1 MLLGWACLNFF
12 GCATIPSAPETES
25 ASRPAPESG
34 PAPREQVAGPKE
46 PSPRAVA
53 SLRLTERARGFI
65 AMNQPDDAIRNLERA
80 INLNPGNGT
89 NYYYLAEA
97 WLLKRNLAQA
107 AEFNRLAVIYLKESP
122 EWRTRL
128 SQQAERIEELRD

>member
-1 MLLGWACLNFF
+1 M
-12 GCATIPSAPETES
+12 PSAPVNEP
-25 ASRPAPESG
+25 ASRPAPEST

-46 PSPRAVA
+46 SRPKGPSPRAVA

-65 AMNQPDDAIRNLERA
+65 AMNQPDEAIRTLERA

-107 AEFNRLAVIYLKESP
+107 AEFNRLAVIYLKELP
-122 EWRTRL
+122 EWRNRL
-128 SQQAERIEELRD
+128 ANQADRIEKLRD

>member
-1 MLLGWACLNFF
+1 M
-12 GCATIPSAPETES
+12 PSAPVTEP
-25 ASRPAPESG
+25 ASRPTPESA
-34 PAPREQVAGPKE
+34 PAPREQVARPKG

-65 AMNQPDDAIRNLERA
+65 AMNQPDEAIRTLERA

-122 EWRTRL
+122 EWRARL
-128 SQQAERIEELRD
+128 ADQADRIEKLWD

>member
-1 MLLGWACLNFF
+1 M
-12 GCATIPSAPETES
+12 PSAPVIKP
-25 ASRPAPESG
+25 ASRPAPES
-34 PAPREQVAGPKE
+34 APTTRDMEARPKE

-65 AMNQPDDAIRNLERA
+65 AMNQADEAIRTLERA
-80 INLNPGNGT
+80 INLNPGNGM

-97 WLLKRNLAQA
+97 WIMKRNRTQA
-107 AEFNRLAVIYLKESP
+107 AEFNRLAVIYLKESS

-128 SQQAERIEELRD
+128 AKQAERIEELQD